1 MAEPSAAPTQ
11 IGNVSF
17 GDSTRVNTTIRVSV
31 DASSMTR
38 STLNST
44 SLCFAE
50 GCDSLIRIT
59 SLRIQ
64 LPEIFRFQILKP
76 LFELFRVLLSNDC
89 LARKNRRVTAKCE
102 SDGVTRTSIHRIF

>member
-11 IGNVSF
+11 IGNVSL
-17 GDSTRVNTTIRVSV
+17 GESTRVNTTIRVSV

-38 STLNST
+38 STLT
-44 SLCFAE
+44 SIRLCFAE
-50 GCDSLIRIT
+50 GCDSLIIT
-59 SLRIQ
+59 PLRIQ

-76 LFELFRVLLSNDC
+76 LFKLFRVLFSNYC
-89 LARKNRRVTAKCE
+89 LARKNWRVTAKCE